1 MRLYKKSFLALLCAV
16 SAVSYAADTTPSAPN
31 AAPTK
36 PSKKRKKCD
45 CASQK
50 EAAARKALVSEGL
63 NPNSAQG
70 QVILR
75 FAQKLADDPKLSK
88 RVLDSGEDGASRWGA
103 KLSPEERL
111 RYLQLMKTSVTATP
125 GDCKA
130 FLDSQKEQAGTTQY
144 LPQLSP
150 QALQSTIDM
159 AEIALR
165 HEASDDDTSDGGSIA
180 ERFET
185 HKFLLSGLKAR
196 LSDKDPLPL
205 DQCERIRLLVDHVSS
220 AVEPMQSRASLA
232 LLRFLEYQPSAP
244 RQVLRQPETYLNEAF
259 DERVL
264 PESIR
269 RALPPDGSHPLPFKR
284 AVFDVEWINKA
295 EPASSQRLT
304 GTLINRRDNGV
315 VASIFVPATPTKD
328 ADWTIFSLVYGT
340 ATLRSHLVDPAITA
354 SQTNLQDATALV
366 AANGPFR
373 EGATLRIPMPQPDA
387 RGEKE
392 RECTV
397 GRERPASTVFDKLT
411 GSAID
416 LHCKQTSSEGVVTEF
431 HDVWLTDYYL
441 DMGLS
446 AENQYGKI
454 ETVVHGVTI
463 E

>member
-1 MRLYKKSFLALLCAV
+1 MRLYKKSLLALLCAV
-16 SAVSYAADTTPSAPN
+16 SAVSYAADATPSAPN

-45 CASQK
+45 CASQN
-50 EAAARKALVSEGL
+50 EAAARKALVSKGL
-63 NPNSAQG
+63 DPNSAQG

-88 RVLDSGEDGASRWGA
+88 RVLDSGENGPSRWGA

-111 RYLQLMKTSVTATP
+111 RFLQLMKASVTATP

-130 FLDSQKEQAGTTQY
+130 FLDSQKEQVDAAQY

-150 QALQSTIDM
+150 QALQSAIDM
-159 AEIALR
+159 TEIAIR
-165 HEASDDDTSDGGSIA
+165 HEASDDDTSDGGSIT
-180 ERFET
+180 ERFEA
-185 HKFLLSGLKAR
+185 HKFLLSGLEAS
-196 LSDKDPLPL
+196 LSDKASPPL
-205 DQCERIRLLVDHVSS
+205 DQCERIGLLVDHVSS
-220 AVEPMQSRASLA
+220 AAEPMQSRASLA
-232 LLRFLEYQPSAP
+232 LLHILEYQPSAP

-284 AVFDVEWINKA
+284 AVFDVEWVNKA

-304 GTLINRRDNGV
+304 GTIINRRNNGV
-315 VASIFVPATPTKD
+315 VASIFAPVTPNKE
-328 ADWTIFSLVYGT
+328 ADWTIFSLAYGT
-340 ATLRSHLVDPAITA
+340 ARLRSHLVDPAITA
-354 SQTNLQDATALV
+354 SQTNLLDAAALV

-373 EGATLRIPMPQPDA
+373 EGATLHIPMPQPDA

-392 RECTV
+392 RKCTV

-416 LHCKQTSSEGVVTEF
+416 LHCKQTSSEGVVTQL
-431 HDVWLTDYYL
+431 HDVWLTDYHL

-454 ETVVHGVTI
+454 ETVIHGVTV